1 MLAIIMVLCYNM
13 LGVLCCTV
21 WNAGAHGTCPNLY
34 TGCEIMNDAQKQLK
48 TQLAQ
53 KKRVRAQ
60 QGVIS
65 VFSMLC
71 LLFSCVWGVHA
82 LGSKTAFFAP
92 SSDDSSS
99 AVKAEAKKK
108 TSKSSDSKSDSKAD
122 SKDQSESK
130 ADTDDGDD
138 LSDAAFI
145 GDSRTVGLENTCPY
159 PKATFFCYVGM
170 HIDNAV
176 SDPAFTL
183 SNGNAGTVIDAL
195 SEGSYGRIYINLGT
209 NELGWPYIENFQDY
223 YRDLIQQIQAVQP
236 EATVY
241 AESILPVTAARELE
255 GDDITNA
262 NVVRFNEAIQQVCTE
277 TGAVYLNC
285 WEALADDSGCL
296 PEDWSVDGIHLL
308 GEACDKWLDY
318 IIENT

>member
-1 MLAIIMVLCYNM
+1 
-13 LGVLCCTV
+13 
-21 WNAGAHGTCPNLY
+21 
-34 TGCEIMNDAQKQLK
+34 MNDAQNQLK

-53 KKRVRAQ
+53 KKRIRTQ

-82 LGSKTAFFAP
+82 FGSKTVFFAP

-99 AVKAEAKKK
+99 AVKTEAKKN
-108 TSKSSDSKSDSKAD
+108 TSKDSSSKAD
-122 SKDQSESK
+122 KKADSGDTSESK
-130 ADTDDGDD
+130 ADHDENDD

-145 GDSRTVGLENTCPY
+145 GDSRTVGLQNTCPY

-195 SEGSYGRIYINLGT
+195 GEGSFGRIYINLGT
-209 NELGWPYIENFQDY
+209 NELGWPYIENFQEY
-223 YRDLIQQIQAVQP
+223 YRDLIEQIKAVQP
-236 EATVY
+236 DAAIY
-241 AESILPVTAARELE
+241 AESILPVTASRELQ

-262 NVVRFNEAIQQVCTE
+262 NVVRFNEAIQEVCSQ

-285 WEALADDSGCL
+285 WEALADANGCL

-308 GEACDKWLDY
+308 GEACDKWLAY
-318 IIENT
+318 IIDNT